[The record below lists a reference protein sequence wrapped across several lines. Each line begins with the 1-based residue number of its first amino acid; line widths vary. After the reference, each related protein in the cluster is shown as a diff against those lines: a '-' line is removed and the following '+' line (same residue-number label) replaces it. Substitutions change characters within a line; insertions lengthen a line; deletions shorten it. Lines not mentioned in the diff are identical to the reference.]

1 MNIIDENLNE
11 LEKTGCFTANELE
24 DLRVRFIKVYEDAF
38 WEGREFS
45 NNERVVTN
53 YGKKEDW

>member
-1 MNIIDENLNE
+1 MNIIDEHLNE
-11 LEKTGCFTANELE
+11 LENTGCFTAKELE

-45 NNERVVTN
+45 KNEELFVS

>member
-1 MNIIDENLNE
+1 MDIIIEHLDELHA
-11 LEKTGCFTANELE
+11 TGCFTLEELE
-24 DLRVRFIKVYEDAF
+24 DLRVRFTKVYEDAF

-45 NNERVVTN
+45 KNEELFTA